1 MHDDDRYYYLLIH
14 NAMLCEAVM
23 LLLLKFTQ
31 KFFYFRFTLIGV
43 NVGFCD
49 EDMHMPEVYT
59 SLLWEEVA
67 SWVREVSTPYR
78 EYSIC
83 NTEEEDNSKA
93 VSNMGDID
101 N

>member
-1 MHDDDRYYYLLIH
+1 
-14 NAMLCEAVM
+14 
-23 LLLLKFTQ
+23 
-31 KFFYFRFTLIGV
+31 
-43 NVGFCD
+43 
-49 EDMHMPEVYT
+49 MPEVYT

-83 NTEEEDNSKA
+83 NTVEEDNSKA